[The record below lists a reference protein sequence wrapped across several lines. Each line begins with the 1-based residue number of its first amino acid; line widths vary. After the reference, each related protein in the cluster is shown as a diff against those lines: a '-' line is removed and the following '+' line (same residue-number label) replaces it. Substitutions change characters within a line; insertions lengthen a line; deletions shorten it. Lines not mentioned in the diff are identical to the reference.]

1 VTAIA
6 PTSLDH
12 VALWV
17 ADRDAIA
24 DLVCDHL
31 GMHVIERTERFTLV
45 GADAREGKLTLFTAE
60 GPRERGALS
69 AIVLRVPSLEDAL
82 AALPPEVRVAREDGT
97 AWLDA
102 PEGLR
107 LGLVGGAP
115 AGTDLDHVRLKV
127 SDVEAMAAAL
137 AELGFERDGERLRVR
152 DRWVV
157 LEAGG
162 EPEGDRPL
170 LNHLAVLAH
179 FIGQAVFQGAAEP
192 CAELVPQSH
201 GLQASSTRPIAKIMA
216 SKVRRS
222 SARRFRPV
230 GVSLYIRALRLL
242 SETPHSACTQ
252 SFTSRRCRAG

>member
-137 AELGFERDGERLRVR
+137 AELGFEPDGERLRVR

-170 LNHLAVLAH
+170 LNHLAMLVDSATEVAEEARRRGAEVADVVDAPNTL
-179 FIGQAVFQGAAEP
+179 AVFLWGPDRVKLEFVEHKP
-192 CAELVPQSH
+192 GFSLV
-201 GLQASSTRPIAKIMA
+201 
-216 SKVRRS
+216 
-222 SARRFRPV
+222 
-230 GVSLYIRALRLL
+230 
-242 SETPHSACTQ
+242 
-252 SFTSRRCRAG
+252 

>member
-1 VTAIA
+1 MTAIA

-82 AALPPEVRVAREDGT
+82 AALPPEVRVAREEGT

-137 AELGFERDGERLRVR
+137 AELGFEPDGERLRVR

-170 LNHLAVLAH
+170 LNHLAMLVDSATEVAEEARRRGAEVADVVDAPNTL
-179 FIGQAVFQGAAEP
+179 AVFLWGPDRVKLEFVEHKP
-192 CAELVPQSH
+192 GFSLV
-201 GLQASSTRPIAKIMA
+201 
-216 SKVRRS
+216 
-222 SARRFRPV
+222 
-230 GVSLYIRALRLL
+230 
-242 SETPHSACTQ
+242 
-252 SFTSRRCRAG
+252 

>member
-1 VTAIA
+1 VAPIE

-24 DLVCDHL
+24 ELVCAHL
-31 GMHVIERTERFTLV
+31 GMHVIDRTERFTLV
-45 GADAREGKLTLFTAE
+45 GADAREGKLTLFGAD

-82 AALPPEVRVAREDGT
+82 AALPPEVAVAREDGT

-107 LGLVGGAP
+107 VGLVGGAP
-115 AGTDLDHVRLKV
+115 GRTDLDHVRLRV
-127 SDVEAMAAAL
+127 SDPEAMAAAL
-137 AELGFERDGERLRVR
+137 AELGFERDGDRLRVR

-162 EPEGDRPL
+162 EPEGERPL
-170 LNHLAVLAH
+170 LNHLAVLVDSAMAVAEEARRR
-179 FIGQAVFQGAAEP
+179 GAEVADVVDAPNTLAVFLWGPDRVKLEFVEHKP
-192 CAELVPQSH
+192 GFSLV
-201 GLQASSTRPIAKIMA
+201 
-216 SKVRRS
+216 
-222 SARRFRPV
+222 
-230 GVSLYIRALRLL
+230 
-242 SETPHSACTQ
+242 
-252 SFTSRRCRAG
+252 

>member
-82 AALPPEVRVAREDGT
+82 AALPPEVRVAREEGT

-170 LNHLAVLAH
+170 LNHLAMLVDSATEVAEEARRRGAEVADVVDAPNTL
-179 FIGQAVFQGAAEP
+179 AVFLWGPDRVKLEFVEHKP
-192 CAELVPQSH
+192 GFSLV
-201 GLQASSTRPIAKIMA
+201 
-216 SKVRRS
+216 
-222 SARRFRPV
+222 
-230 GVSLYIRALRLL
+230 
-242 SETPHSACTQ
+242 
-252 SFTSRRCRAG
+252 

>member
-127 SDVEAMAAAL
+127 SDVEAMADAL

-170 LNHLAVLAH
+170 LNHLAVLVDSATEVAEEARRR
-179 FIGQAVFQGAAEP
+179 GAEVADVVDAPNTLAVFLWGPDRVKLEFVEHKP
-192 CAELVPQSH
+192 GFSLV
-201 GLQASSTRPIAKIMA
+201 
-216 SKVRRS
+216 
-222 SARRFRPV
+222 
-230 GVSLYIRALRLL
+230 
-242 SETPHSACTQ
+242 
-252 SFTSRRCRAG
+252 

>member
-45 GADAREGKLTLFTAE
+45 GADAREGKLTLFTAQ

-170 LNHLAVLAH
+170 LNHLAMLVDSATEVAEEARRRGAEVADVVDAPNTL
-179 FIGQAVFQGAAEP
+179 AVFLWGPDRVKLEFVEHKP
-192 CAELVPQSH
+192 GFSLV
-201 GLQASSTRPIAKIMA
+201 
-216 SKVRRS
+216 
-222 SARRFRPV
+222 
-230 GVSLYIRALRLL
+230 
-242 SETPHSACTQ
+242 
-252 SFTSRRCRAG
+252 

>member
-1 VTAIA
+1 MTAIA

-82 AALPPEVRVAREDGT
+82 AALPPEVRVAREEGT

-170 LNHLAVLAH
+170 LNHLAMLVDSATEVAEEARRRGAEVADVVDAPNTL
-179 FIGQAVFQGAAEP
+179 AVFLWGPDRVKLEFVEHKP
-192 CAELVPQSH
+192 GFSLV
-201 GLQASSTRPIAKIMA
+201 
-216 SKVRRS
+216 
-222 SARRFRPV
+222 
-230 GVSLYIRALRLL
+230 
-242 SETPHSACTQ
+242 
-252 SFTSRRCRAG
+252 

>member
-1 VTAIA
+1 MTAIA

-170 LNHLAVLAH
+170 LNHLAMLVDSATEVAEEARRRGAEVADVVDAPNTL
-179 FIGQAVFQGAAEP
+179 AVFLRGPE
-192 CAELVPQSH
+192 
-201 GLQASSTRPIAKIMA
+201 G
-216 SKVRRS
+216 VRIEYVEHKPT
-222 SARRFRPV
+222 F
-230 GVSLYIRALRLL
+230 SL
-242 SETPHSACTQ
+242 T
-252 SFTSRRCRAG
+252 